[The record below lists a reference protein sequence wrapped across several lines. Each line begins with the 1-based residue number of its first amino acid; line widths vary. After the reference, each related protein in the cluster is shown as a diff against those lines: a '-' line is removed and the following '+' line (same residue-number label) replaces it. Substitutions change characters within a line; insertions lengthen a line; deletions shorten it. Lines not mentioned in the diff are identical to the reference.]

1 MSIFSYNVFLAEQS
15 KGIKSVPAMVTNANY
30 ATRSNYFVG
39 VSPYS
44 ISSYSYSMPP
54 VTGPYNKYTILSS
67 ISSGM
72 AQISYNLSTSAIKFI
87 TNILN
92 LYPPSVYENQSGGI
106 PANYSFQS
114 NFYLNANGFGGKGL
128 YFIQTGFN
136 ILYQNSSS
144 GMNYFSFGP
153 WFEWWWPG
161 NKITGFVSFSNLTLV
176 DIGIGNGHSLM
187 LEGWEYT
194 GYNTSSGDFV
204 NVTLV
209 LRGYMYL
216 QNISGQRVF
225 TNHTIWYNLTYFLG
239 RYGIYNPSFV
249 FHTPRSSGNGGIGI
263 VGLGGGQVV
272 IANYTAYEMVE
283 ILANNK
289 FVAPLSEGLT
299 DSISGEGAVGIRG
312 EMIMNESS
320 NPLGLPPYTP
330 YAYLSNSLK
339 SYNVNDTVYFP
350 MVVSGYVFPAN
361 STLTALDPLSHEEFP
376 IVRQG
381 DYFSVNIL
389 GTNSFIP
396 MLTINASSPNY
407 RNESITYYMYAENMT
422 SGILAYNVFIA
433 LTPVYGNDVYG
444 YVEVPFP
451 YVAYLMDNYIQ
462 KVGWEENS
470 ISFWYNVAINWD
482 KWFPLNVSSGGN
494 ELNLSWYY
502 PNLFMQYG
510 GVIYNWTQCLKSAT
524 GFSYYENITSFYLNS
539 PLYIPYYFSGVH
551 ISTVNVTSL
560 FLSESFPVMKS
571 GEYNITQS
579 TLEFQIP
586 FDIDSVSSWYLKPN
600 PIGSVVWN
608 GQPVWVGDSDNAS
621 FSFTY
626 KFPSDS
632 NWFNLVSEFSG
643 SKLKN
648 LNNLNYSAVVQIY
661 SYSGNIVVERNL
673 SLRLFN
679 YSIMELFS
687 LSNHSFSS
695 LNLQVN
701 LGGGSFSSLFYVV
714 IGGVGSL
721 IVILTYVT
729 LKRKK

>member
-1 MSIFSYNVFLAEQS
+1 MSISSYNVFLAEQS
-15 KGIKSVPAMVTNANY
+15 KNIKSVPAVVTNVNY
-30 ATRSNYFVG
+30 AIHSNYFVG

-54 VTGPYNKYTILSS
+54 VAGPYNKYTILSS
-67 ISSGM
+67 ISSGITP
-72 AQISYNLSTSAIKFI
+72 ISYNLSTSAIKFI

-114 NFYLNANGFGGKGL
+114 NFYLNAIGSGGKGL

-144 GMNYFSFGP
+144 RLNYFSFVP
-153 WFEWWWPG
+153 WFEWWLPG
-161 NKITGFVSFSNLTLV
+161 SEITGFVSFSNLTLV
-176 DIGIGNGHSLM
+176 DVGIGNGHSLM

-209 LRGYMYL
+209 LKGYMCL
-216 QNISGQRVF
+216 QNISAQRVF
-225 TNHTIWYNLTYFLG
+225 ANHTIWYNLTYFLG

-249 FHTPRSSGNGGIGI
+249 FYTPGSSGNGGIGI

-272 IANYTAYEMVE
+272 VANYSAYEMVE
-283 ILANNK
+283 VLANNK

-350 MVVSGYVFPAN
+350 MVVNGYVFPAN
-361 STLTALDPLSHEEFP
+361 STLTAFDPLSHEEFP
-376 IVRQG
+376 IIRQG

-389 GTNSFIP
+389 GANSFIP
-396 MLTINASSPNY
+396 MLTINVSSPNCK
-407 RNESITYYMYAENMT
+407 NKSITYYMHAGNMT

-433 LTPVYGNDVYG
+433 LTPIYGSDIYG

-451 YVAYLMDNYIQ
+451 YVAYLIDNYIQ
-462 KVGWEENS
+462 KVGWEGNS
-470 ISFWYNVAINWD
+470 VNFWHNVAINWD
-482 KWFPLNVSSGGN
+482 KWFPLNVSSGGE

-510 GVIYNWTQCLKSAT
+510 DVIYNWTQCLKSAT
-524 GFSYYENITSFYLNS
+524 GFSYYENITSFYLDS
-539 PLYIPYYFSGVH
+539 PLYIPYYFSGIHV
-551 ISTVNVTSL
+551 STINVTSL

-579 TLEFQIP
+579 MLEFQIP

-608 GQPVWVGDSDNAS
+608 GQPVWVGDSDNVS

-626 KFPSDS
+626 KFPSDN
-632 NWFNLVSEFSG
+632 NWFNLVSEFNG

-648 LNNLNYSAVVQIY
+648 VNNLNYSAVVQIY

-687 LSNHSFSS
+687 LSNRSFSS

-701 LGGGSFSSLFYVV
+701 LGGSSFSSLFYVV
-714 IGGVGSL
+714 IGGIGSL